1 MNEEVERRDEMWLK
15 NNICIFVGWSVT
27 HTETHTKAR
36 LKVNYEVK
44 KSGS

>member
-15 NNICIFVGWSVT
+15 NNIYIFVARSVT

-36 LKVNYEVK
+36 YLKVNDTTMR
-44 KSGS
+44 

>member
-15 NNICIFVGWSVT
+15 NNIYIFVGWSVT

-36 LKVNYEVK
+36 CLKV
-44 KSGS
+44 SDTTMR